1 MNTITAPQPDTGMPS
16 RVLDVRDISISR
28 LARERSRTALDP
40 DTTGQQLD
48 VPLAAFNSS
57 L

>member
-1 MNTITAPQPDTGMPS
+1 MDTTTPQPDTDLPS
-16 RVLDVRDISISR
+16 RVPDVRHIPISR
-28 LARERSRTALDP
+28 LARERRNTPLEP

-57 L
+57 I